1 MELIKKINKAIGLF
15 CVVMVFTCIGY
26 AISSGQNHVFF
37 TAILYALIA
46 WGIFAGAKA
55 DKERDE

>member
-1 MELIKKINKAIGLF
+1 MELIKKINKAIGIF
-15 CVVMVFTCIGY
+15 CVVMVFTCLGY

-46 WGIFAGAKA
+46 WGIFTGIKS
-55 DKERDE
+55 DKEDER